1 MDPVVAASLGA
12 SSTAGERRS
21 RVAVDAVAIDVCS
34 ERDVVDAAVAAARDG
49 RGGWIVTVNVDVLRL
64 LHRDAGLRS
73 LITPATF
80 VVADGMPVVWQARL
94 LRTPL
99 PERVTGVS
107 LISSL
112 ARAAAGTLSVYVL
125 GGPPGVAQ
133 SAAEAL
139 RRENPSLRI
148 AGAHS
153 PTMGFDRDPEEL
165 AAVIAAVVDARP
177 DIVLCG
183 FGFPKQEEVIA
194 RLRRELPQ
202 AWFLGCGA
210 GLSFTAGT
218 LPRAPRWMQ
227 RAGLEWLHR
236 LLFEPRRL
244 FRRYLVHDLP
254 FACAL
259 LMRALLSRAGRV
271 AARAEP

>member
-1 MDPVVAASLGA
+1 M
-12 SSTAGERRS
+12 TADERRS
-21 RVAVDAVAIDVCS
+21 RVVLDAVAVDACS
-34 ERDVVDAAVAAARDG
+34 EREVVDAAVTAATNG
-49 RGGWIVTVNVDVLRL
+49 IGGWIVTVNVDILRA
-64 LHRDAGLRS
+64 LHRDAALRR
-73 LITPATF
+73 LIAPATF
-80 VVADGMPVVWQARL
+80 VVADGMPLVWLAHL
-94 LRTPL
+94 LGTPL
-99 PERVTGVS
+99 PERVAGAS

-112 ARAAAGTLSVYVL
+112 TQEAAGRLSVYVL
-125 GGPPGVAQ
+125 GGPPGVAR

-148 AGAHS
+148 AGAHG
-153 PTMGFDRDPEEL
+153 PAMGFERDAGEL
-165 AAVIAAVVDARP
+165 AATIAAVVDARP
-177 DIVLCG
+177 DIVFCG
-183 FGFPKQEEVIA
+183 LGFPKQEELIA

-210 GLSFTAGT
+210 ALSFVAGA

-236 LLFEPRRL
+236 LLVEPRRL

-259 LMRALLSRAGRV
+259 FVRALLSRATRSEQTTR
-271 AARAEP
+271 ARP